1 MRRSG
6 RQRASRV
13 PHFVLHASLFSRTD
27 QAQLASDCITT
38 RHMDPQN
45 TVQAPAPSASAH
57 APQNQPRIPALQAA
71 TERVQKKIAHLLHIE
86 SFAGIVLML
95 AAAAALIWANSPWAA
110 SYFAAWHAPVAM
122 TLGPWSFSTDLHFIV
137 NDVLMTVFFLVVGM
151 EIRREL
157 HDGALASFRQ
167 ASLPLIAAIG
177 GVVVP
182 ALLYVVLIGGDRT
195 LLNGWAIPTA
205 TDIAFAVGVLALLG
219 RNIPASLRI
228 FLLALAIIDDIVAVL
243 IIAFFYSGGLQAMG
257 FVIAGAGVL
266 LVLLF
271 NRMGIASAPLYVLPG
286 AVLWFGLLKT
296 GAHPTLAGV
305 VLGLMTPVLM
315 RPSSRPAMATAQQAL
330 QSAQT
335 QLAQPDPDAQQVH
348 QQLRAVQSAQRDM
361 LAPALRLPMLL
372 HPWVSFGVM
381 PVFALANAGVQF
393 SGTDLQSSAPQTAMW
408 AVMIALVL
416 GKPLGI
422 FLATLLA
429 VKSRLCSLPAGLNWH
444 GVLLVG
450 LLAGIGF
457 TMAIFVGGLAFEDAN
472 LLGAAKLGILSASA
486 IAAIAGLLFGV
497 MARRRITAR

>member
-1 MRRSG
+1 MFMRRSG
-6 RQRASRV
+6 RQRASRLQR
-13 PHFVLHASLFSRTD
+13 FVQHAGLVSRTRRSTD
-27 QAQLASDCITT
+27 TSDCLTY
-38 RHMDPQN
+38 RQMDPQ
-45 TVQAPAPSASAH
+45 TLVQAPAPS
-57 APQNQPRIPALQAA
+57 APQNQPRIPALQIT
-71 TERVQKKIAHLLHIE
+71 TERLQEKIAHLLHIE
-86 SFAGIVLML
+86 SFAGMVLML

-110 SYFAAWHAPVAM
+110 SYFATWHAPVAV

-137 NDVLMTVFFLVVGM
+137 NDVLMTIFFLVVGM

-157 HDGALASFRQ
+157 HDGALASLRQ

-182 ALLYVVLIGGDRT
+182 ALIYVFWVGNDKA

-219 RNIPASLRI
+219 RNIPGALRI

-305 VLGLMTPVLM
+305 VLGLMTPVFV
-315 RPSSRPAMATAQQAL
+315 RPAPTPLLITAQAAMRKAGEQMLSRQPDPQNLL
-330 QSAQT
+330 QNLRAA
-335 QLAQPDPDAQQVH
+335 QLAQ
-348 QQLRAVQSAQRDM
+348 RD
-361 LAPALRLPMLL
+361 LLPPALRLPMIL
-372 HPWVSFGVM
+372 HPWVAFCVM
-381 PVFALANAGVQF
+381 PIFALANAGVQF
-393 SGTDLQSSAPQTAMW
+393 SGVDLSATAPQATTM
-408 AVMIALVL
+408 AVLIALVL
-416 GKPLGI
+416 GKPLGVFI
-422 FLATLLA
+422 CTWLA
-429 VKSRLCSLPAGLNWH
+429 VRSGLCNLPAGLNWR

-457 TMAIFVGGLAFEDAN
+457 TMSIFVGGLAFEDAT
-472 LLGAAKLGILSASA
+472 LLGAAKLGILAGSA
-486 IAAIAGLLFGV
+486 IAAVLGLGYGFAMRKRLQHK
-497 MARRRITAR
+497 